1 MSRTKDSLLFFSLCG
16 YLTGAFLNSST
27 LDTTSALAVQNAQT
41 ETLQRLRN
49 AVAQLDMLTRT
60 KVEDILMAIIPFG
73 LNTNW
78 DGSNSPSIFHYNA
91 AVRLYMHAC
100 GHGTPC
106 PRPGDHQE
114 LFLHTLVYWWMGLA
128 FVTDTTKECLL
139 EPPPLEIGIGNDSE
153 TANSAKRIPH
163 PLAGVADEFADVGDI
178 ETPVQDLINTAEVYR
193 PAALILLYRAFPDL
207 LNGRLRLDENE
218 ADAGQSA
225 KERRLLWVTALAIRA
240 LNILRQNAPRSGTR
254 SIEPILL
261 VIIAGELQKRTC
273 SQISSLTDE
282 SDGLSLGPSIAGCSP
297 PSPLPTSSFDHF
309 TALHGLAGHDSL
321 RSIFDS
327 HFCESSGPDRIDE
340 ARRTLLQRLQSIR

>member
-91 AVRLYMHAC
+91 AVRL
-100 GHGTPC
+100 
-106 PRPGDHQE
+106 
-114 LFLHTLVYWWMGLA
+114 
-128 FVTDTTKECLL
+128 
-139 EPPPLEIGIGNDSE
+139 
-153 TANSAKRIPH
+153 
-163 PLAGVADEFADVGDI
+163 ADEFADVGDI

-282 SDGLSLGPSIAGCSP
+282 SDELVVKTWDAGDNDTP
-297 PSPLPTSSFDHF
+297 EVFW
-309 TALHGLAGHDSL
+309 
-321 RSIFDS
+321 
-327 HFCESSGPDRIDE
+327 IDIMIE
-340 ARRTLLQRLQSIR
+340 NELKFLLV